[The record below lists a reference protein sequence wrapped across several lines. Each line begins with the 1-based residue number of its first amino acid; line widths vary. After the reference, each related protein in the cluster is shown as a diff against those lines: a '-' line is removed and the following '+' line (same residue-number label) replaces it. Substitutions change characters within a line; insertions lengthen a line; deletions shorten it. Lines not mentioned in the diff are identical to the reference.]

1 MVFSRFVRAIL
12 SHFHVLWDVLHQ
24 SYWIIGSTAGA
35 LIGSLLSFNT
45 KGIDFSMTALF
56 IVVFIEQWKGT
67 KNHLS
72 AVLGVAASVMCL
84 LLFGADRFLI
94 PSMIEITVILA
105 VMRKFM
111 DKKEEGKENENE

>member
-1 MVFSRFVRAIL
+1 
-12 SHFHVLWDVLHQ
+12 
-24 SYWIIGSTAGA
+24 
-35 LIGSLLSFNT
+35 
-45 KGIDFSMTALF
+45 MTALF